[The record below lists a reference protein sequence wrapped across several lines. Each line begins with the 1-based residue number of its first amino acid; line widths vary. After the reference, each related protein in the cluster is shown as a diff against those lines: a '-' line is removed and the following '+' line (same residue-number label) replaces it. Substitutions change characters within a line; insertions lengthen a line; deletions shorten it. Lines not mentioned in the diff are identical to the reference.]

1 MADDHRTACPANS
14 DALTFLR
21 SQTLSTTTIPF
32 RAHRVGQRQ
41 GSGRGLSRA
50 TVKEAEIEE
59 GLHELA
65 MNVFGKKGYVIE
77 GAKFDGFER
86 AKQKE

>member
-1 MADDHRTACPANS
+1 
-14 DALTFLR
+14 
-21 SQTLSTTTIPF
+21 
-32 RAHRVGQRQ
+32 
-41 GSGRGLSRA
+41 LSRA

-65 MNVFGKKGYVIE
+65 MNVFEKKGYVIE

-86 AKQKE
+86 AKQI

>member
-1 MADDHRTACPANS
+1 
-14 DALTFLR
+14 
-21 SQTLSTTTIPF
+21 
-32 RAHRVGQRQ
+32 
-41 GSGRGLSRA
+41 LSRA

-65 MNVFGKKGYVIE
+65 MNVFEKKGYVIK